1 MKPRP
6 PALGFNCHRMT
17 VTASLRLAGPARPG
31 LSEQSAGAS
40 AAPSPSSGFPLFLLI
55 VRNDSLLQT
64 RSSSCVS
71 DTEKYRL
78 GAPDSDSD
86 RVGLGKA
93 WLETGSGR
101 SAIRSCTQIRAQARR
116 GPDGP
121 GLPLPQPQLTRTRS
135 RVAGSPGPSPS
146 QAGTGILGGARSHL
160 GSRAQCLVSFM
171 LYEWYSR

>member
-17 VTASLRLAGPARPG
+17 VTASLRLPGPARPG
-31 LSEQSAGAS
+31 LSVQSAGAS

-78 GAPDSDSD
+78 GAPDSDSEKL
-86 RVGLGKA
+86 GLKPARPSGHA
-93 WLETGSGR
+93 HRSGLRLVVVLTARGYHYLSLSWL
-101 SAIRSCTQIRAQARR
+101 
-116 GPDGP
+116 
-121 GLPLPQPQLTRTRS
+121 GL
-135 RVAGSPGPSPS
+135 AGSPGPSPS
-146 QAGTGILGGARSHL
+146 QAGTGILGLGGARSHRDL
-160 GSRAQCLVSFM
+160 GYRA
-171 LYEWYSR
+171 